1 MTLVYKYS
9 SVIVNYFIPIL
20 ILIFILIYVMFTF
33 EESIFSKAASHA

>member
-20 ILIFILIYVMFTF
+20 ILIFIYVMFTF